1 MKILIT
7 SGGTT
12 ENIDAVRGITNHATG
27 TLGKEVAEC
36 FLAQE
41 HDVTLVTTQRAVKPK
56 KHSKLKI
63 ILVETV
69 ADLIAELEPLVKT
82 HDAIIHS
89 MAVSDYTPVYV
100 TDLEE
105 VEKAPAV
112 KDLLHKSNTSAK
124 ISSQQDYQV
133 LFLKK
138 TPKVISLIKQWNPDI
153 MLIGF
158 KLLVGVPKEE
168 LLAVARRSLATNQAH
183 YIVANDLTTIDDN
196 QHLAYLVGKDDV
208 VVAKT
213 KKAIAELILERV
225 THD

>member
-1 MKILIT
+1 RTIYSDKPFFFFQA
-7 SGGTT
+7 
-12 ENIDAVRGITNHATG
+12 EDGIRYRNVTG
-27 TLGKEVAEC
+27 VQTCALPISLGKEVAEC
-36 FLAQE
+36 FLAQG

-89 MAVSDYTPVYV
+89 MAVSDYTPVYM

-105 VEKAPAV
+105 VEKAPAI

-138 TPKVISLIKQWNPDI
+138 TPKVISLIKQWN
-153 MLIGF
+153 
-158 KLLVGVPKEE
+158 
-168 LLAVARRSLATNQAH
+168 
-183 YIVANDLTTIDDN
+183 
-196 QHLAYLVGKDDV
+196 
-208 VVAKT
+208 
-213 KKAIAELILERV
+213 
-225 THD
+225 